1 MTAATA
7 TTETAAAVAT
17 TPAHHETA
25 EQLAHRCGALR
36 TELLTLEAT
45 FPTRADVQPRMIEL
59 ERELAAANARLVEL
73 RDEEARARPAEQ
85 PAGPTFATLAEYRE
99 HILNLRRMTE
109 HHATAGAKITD
120 LANALEAQ
128 RAALQDLAAAEAAA
142 LFERIKAGHD
152 DLTDE
157 QRRYFQEQ
165 RRSITRLAHGMPLDL
180 EELPALKRTVEQQ
193 GAELARQWPHARAEG
208 RRLAREA
215 IEQNADAALEPMDDS
230 RATVADMVQ
239 GLDKA
244 RDLAEAHA
252 AFFNSPAG
260 REVLGYEKAQ
270 HPDGTMVP
278 GMVRWGFAGRLA
290 DALQLEAQHARL
302 QALAPDLSPEPDASA
317 VDLIVGD
324 FVTQWLVPAYTE
336 EERRLERV
344 CHVSPMGAHLLRHF
358 QANPNAFRGIHRVEL
373 ERRVAEIEAATL
385 SLEAIRA
392 TPF

>member
-7 TTETAAAVAT
+7 TTPTAAAIAT
-17 TPAHHETA
+17 TTAQHETA
-25 EQLAHRCGALR
+25 DQFGEHVAALW
-36 TELLTLEAT
+36 TELLSVRSLY
-45 FPTRADVQPRMIEL
+45 PSRPDVLPRVIEL
-59 ERELAAANARLVEL
+59 EREHAAAAARLAEL
-73 RDEEARARPAEQ
+73 REAEERARPAEQ

-99 HILNLRRMTE
+99 HILNLRRMSE
-109 HHATAGAKITD
+109 QLATAGATITD
-120 LANALEAQ
+120 LAHALEAQ
-128 RAALQDLAAAEAAA
+128 QAALQDIAAAEAAA
-142 LFERIKAGHD
+142 LFERITAGHE
-152 DLTDE
+152 DLSDE

-165 RRSITRLAHGMPLDL
+165 RRSIARLAHGMPLDL
-180 EELPALKRTVEQQ
+180 EDLPALKRTVEQQ
-193 GAELARQWPHARAEG
+193 DAELARQWPHARAEG

-215 IEQNADAALEPMDDS
+215 IEQNADAALDPMDDS

-244 RDLAEAHA
+244 RDLAEAHD

-260 REVLGYEKAQ
+260 REWLGNEIVR
-270 HPDGTMVP
+270 HPDGKSLAEVSIR
-278 GMVRWGFAGRLA
+278 GYAGRLA
-290 DALQLEAQHARL
+290 DALQLEAHHARL
-302 QALAPDLSPEPDASA
+302 QALAPHLSLEPDASA

-344 CHVSPMGAHLLRHF
+344 CHVSPMGAHVLRHF
-358 QANPNAFRGIHRVEL
+358 QANPNAYRGIHRVEL